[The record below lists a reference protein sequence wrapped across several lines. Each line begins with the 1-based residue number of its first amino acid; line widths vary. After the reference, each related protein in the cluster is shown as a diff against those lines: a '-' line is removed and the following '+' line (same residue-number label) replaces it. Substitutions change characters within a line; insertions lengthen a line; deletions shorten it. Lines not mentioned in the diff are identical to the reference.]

1 MVNFLFNEI
10 VVNENKNT
18 LAEMASKS
26 CLDGKSENEFN
37 ENNVAANDLN
47 SLASVNTQE
56 IHTDNAA
63 GNLCH
68 AGIIIIQQ
76 HLCHFIITFQS
87 LCAKAQDFMDSHLLI
102 YRAVGHSFPLFTL
115 DLE

>member
-1 MVNFLFNEI
+1 MNES
-10 VVNENKNT
+10 KNT
-18 LAEMASKS
+18 LVEMASES

-47 SLASVNTQE
+47 SLTSVNTQE
-56 IHTDNAA
+56 IHTDNEA

-76 HLCHFIITFQS
+76 HLCYFINTFSES
-87 LCAKAQDFMDSHLLI
+87 LCKATGLYGLI
-102 YRAVGHSFPLFTL
+102 FTEL
-115 DLE
+115 